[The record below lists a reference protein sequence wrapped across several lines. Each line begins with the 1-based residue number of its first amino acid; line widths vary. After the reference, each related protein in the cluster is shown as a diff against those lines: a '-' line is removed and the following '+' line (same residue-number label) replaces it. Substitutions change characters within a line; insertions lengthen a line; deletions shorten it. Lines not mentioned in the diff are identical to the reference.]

1 MVTHPKYLCV
11 HFQPSWYE
19 KDSELLLRAQQR
31 LTKMMRRLKHPPS
44 EDVLRDLGLFCLEK
58 KKLREI
64 RVYEYLKG
72 GYKEDGARIFSVIPS
87 DRT

>member
-1 MVTHPKYLCV
+1 
-11 HFQPSWYE
+11 
-19 KDSELLLRAQQR
+19 
-31 LTKMMRRLKHPPS
+31 MMRRLKYPPS